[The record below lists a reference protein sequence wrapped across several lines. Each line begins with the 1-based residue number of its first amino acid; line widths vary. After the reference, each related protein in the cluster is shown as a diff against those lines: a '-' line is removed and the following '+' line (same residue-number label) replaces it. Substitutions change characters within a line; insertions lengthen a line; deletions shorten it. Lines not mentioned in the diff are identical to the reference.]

1 MEDAEELFN
10 KYHGDPLLLQ
20 MAAYLL
26 SLQLERNRNQDT
38 KNEVSE
44 LYLTE
49 PLHVIKHVLQST
61 DNNATAPETDLPES
75 NDRLVKSLRKYL
87 LVLADFVQAKTLE
100 DLGKGS
106 SFNILFSAYKKW
118 RLKSLLNSRFATLI
132 KMRFNVG

>member
-1 MEDAEELFN
+1 MEDADELFD

-26 SLQLERNRNQDT
+26 SLQLQRNRNQET
-38 KNEVSE
+38 KNEVCE

-49 PLHVIKHVLQST
+49 PLHVIRHVLQSSDKT
-61 DNNATAPETDLPES
+61 ATAPETELPES
-75 NDRLVKSLRKYL
+75 NDKLMKSLRKYL

-106 SFNILFSAYKKW
+106 CFNILSSAYKKG
-118 RLKSLLNSRFATLI
+118 RLKSLL
-132 KMRFNVG
+132 